1 MDDSLAV
8 GVFACCGD
16 LRGGETVFP
25 PAPSP
30 AQVCDTVDDRN
41 IGMVE
46 VSQHLSFALKARDG
60 ISFAIERVRQ
70 YFDCYIALQLGVA
83 STIHLGT
90 SFTE

>member
-1 MDDSLAV
+1 MNDSLAV
-8 GVFACCGD
+8 GVFECCAD

-30 AQVCDTVDDRN
+30 AVFDTVDDRN

-46 VSQHLSFALKARDG
+46 VSQHLSFALKARDRIG
-60 ISFAIERVRQ
+60 VAIERVRQ